1 MRINEKIVY
10 KIPTSIYVIFFAIS
24 LILTMIAYGFSA
36 YIDKIEVGDVADWY
50 HTVINICP
58 QILKIS
64 EFKGKWIFIVFT
76 VISGILLIIRRFY
89 KEKIY
94 VISHQSM
101 AYDLAE
107 VDGNFKKKYSL
118 RKHALQQ
125 VNFIHSDEVDYQ
137 VIRDIDKMAIE
148 AQKSQLP
155 IAYYGIAH
163 TPFVFRLG
171 YKIGDQNNVILLHK
185 KRNNSSLFEE
195 WKNEKSG
202 IKIVCSESNVSK
214 KSDELIVA
222 ISTSLKIERNHLC
235 MLHPN
240 NKHILFFEANYM
252 DFDSIISYEDAE
264 TLRTD
269 ILFNIREVVKKYG
282 IKKIHMV
289 ISSSVAFTFFL
300 AQGYSAQ
307 HDPEIIV
314 YHYEQGNYPWG
325 INMSKNAELS
335 YVKNYI

>member
-1 MRINEKIVY
+1 MRGNEKIMY
-10 KIPTSIYVIFFAIS
+10 KIPRLIYVIVFTIFI
-24 LILTMIAYGFSA
+24 ILTMVAYGFAA
-36 YIDKIEVGDVADWY
+36 YLDEIEVGDVADWY
-50 HTVINICP
+50 HTAINICP

-76 VISGILLIIRRFY
+76 IISGILLIIRVFY

-94 VISHQSM
+94 IISHQSM
-101 AYDLAE
+101 AYDLAG

-118 RKHALQQ
+118 RKHTLQQ
-125 VNFIHSDEVDYQ
+125 VNSIHSDGVDNQ
-137 VIRDIDKMAIE
+137 AIRDIDNMAVE
-148 AQKSQLP
+148 AQKSQFP

-171 YKIGDQNNVILLHK
+171 FKIGDQNNVILLHK
-185 KRNNSSLFEE
+185 KRSNASLFEE
-195 WKNEKSG
+195 WNKEKSG

-214 KSDELIVA
+214 KTDELIVA
-222 ISTSLKIERNHLC
+222 ISTSLKIQRNHLD

-240 NKHILFFEANYM
+240 NKHIIFFESNYL
-252 DFDSIISYEDAE
+252 DFDSILSYDDAE
-264 TLRTD
+264 KLRTD
-269 ILFNIREVVKKYG
+269 ILFDIREKVKKYK

-300 AQGYSAQ
+300 AQGFSAQ
-307 HDPEIIV
+307 HEPEIIV

-325 INMSKNAELS
+325 INMNRNADSS
-335 YVKNYI
+335 YVKNN

>member
-24 LILTMIAYGFSA
+24 IILTMIAYGFSA

-148 AQKSQLP
+148 A
-155 IAYYGIAH
+155 
-163 TPFVFRLG
+163 
-171 YKIGDQNNVILLHK
+171 QNNVILLHK